1 MYGGSWYWQISIK
14 RDEWWINYPVY
25 QAYLK
30 GAVGLIAVQMQGYG
44 EVDDEA
50 LNAQDIAG
58 PEYAPAF
65 SISGEMQPF

>member
-1 MYGGSWYWQISIK
+1 MVDQLSGLSGISERGS
-14 RDEWWINYPVY
+14 
-25 QAYLK
+25 
-30 GAVGLIAVQMQGYG
+30 GLIAVQMQGYG

-65 SISGEMQPF
+65 SISRRDAALLKTASVKMRDLSG